1 MIQYT
6 TAVQHILQ
14 SLGVDPGI
22 VIAND
27 KLRSLKQF
35 VTSYVS
41 EHDNLEESHPVI
53 LQIQEF
59 NTIDEIEQILR
70 HTLEYRDGCL
80 LEMYRKCA
88 ISVN

>member
-6 TAVQHILQ
+6 TTVQHILQ
-14 SLGVDPGI
+14 SLGVDPRI
-22 VIAND
+22 AQAND
-27 KLRSLKQF
+27 DLRNLKQF
-35 VTSYVS
+35 VVSYVT
-41 EHDNLEESHPVI
+41 EHDKLEEDHPVI

-70 HTLEYRDGCL
+70 HTLDYCDDCL
-80 LEMYRKCA
+80 LKMYRKFA